1 MLPILLNKNKM
12 RKSKTSKRRTAGQY
26 KNMLCQNSD
35 LETSKYVKFA
45 PLDGPCT
52 EVVNVP
58 EEVTRVLCYK
68 CTSRSASGK

>member
-1 MLPILLNKNKM
+1 
-12 RKSKTSKRRTAGQY
+12 
-26 KNMLCQNSD
+26 MLCQNSN
-35 LETSKYVKFA
+35 LETSKYVKYA

-58 EEVTRVLCYK
+58 EEVTRVLCYR

>member
-1 MLPILLNKNKM
+1 MK
-12 RKSKTSKRRTAGQY
+12 KSKISKRRTAAQY
-26 KNMLCQNSD
+26 KYLKCQNSD

-58 EEVTRVLCYK
+58 DEVTRVLCYK

>member
-1 MLPILLNKNKM
+1 M
-12 RKSKTSKRRTAGQY
+12 RKSKNVKRRTAAQY
-26 KNMLCQNSD
+26 KNLKCQNSD
-35 LETSKYVKFA
+35 LETSKYVKYA

-58 EEVTRVLCYK
+58 DEVTRVLCYR

>member
-1 MLPILLNKNKM
+1 M
-12 RKSKTSKRRTAGQY
+12 RKSKNVKRRTAAQY
-26 KNMLCQNSD
+26 KNLKCQNSD

-58 EEVTRVLCYK
+58 DEVTRVLCFR

>member
-1 MLPILLNKNKM
+1 M
-12 RKSKTSKRRTAGQY
+12 RKSKTSKRRTLNQY
-26 KNMLCQNSD
+26 KDLKCQNSD
-35 LETSKYVKFA
+35 PDTSKYAKYA

-58 EEVTRVLCYK
+58 EEVTRVLCFK

>member
-1 MLPILLNKNKM
+1 M
-12 RKSKTSKRRTAGQY
+12 RKSKNIKRRTAAQY
-26 KNMLCQNSD
+26 KNLKCQNSD
-35 LETSKYVKFA
+35 PDTSKYAKFA

-58 EEVTRVLCYK
+58 DEVTRVLCYK

>member
-1 MLPILLNKNKM
+1 M
-12 RKSKTSKRRTAGQY
+12 RKSKNIKRRTAAQY
-26 KNMLCQNSD
+26 KNLKCQNSD
-35 LETSKYVKFA
+35 PDTSKYAKFA

-58 EEVTRVLCYK
+58 EEVTRVLCYR

>member
-1 MLPILLNKNKM
+1 M
-12 RKSKTSKRRTAGQY
+12 RKSKNVKRRTAAQY
-26 KNMLCQNSD
+26 KNLKCQNSD

-58 EEVTRVLCYK
+58 DEVTRVLCYR

>member
-1 MLPILLNKNKM
+1 
-12 RKSKTSKRRTAGQY
+12 
-26 KNMLCQNSD
+26 MLCQNSN

-45 PLDGPCT
+45 PIEGPCT

-58 EEVTRVLCYK
+58 EEVTRVLCFR

>member
-1 MLPILLNKNKM
+1 M
-12 RKSKTSKRRTAGQY
+12 RKSKTGGKRRTSAQY
-26 KNMLCQNSD
+26 KNLKCQNSD

-45 PLDGPCT
+45 PLDGPCN

-58 EEVTRVLCYK
+58 EEVERVLCYR

>member
-1 MLPILLNKNKM
+1 M
-12 RKSKTSKRRTAGQY
+12 RKSKKSLKRRTANQY
-26 KNMLCQNSD
+26 KDLLCQNSN
-35 LETSKYVKFA
+35 LETSKYVKYA

>member
-1 MLPILLNKNKM
+1 M
-12 RKSKTSKRRTAGQY
+12 RKSKKSLKRRTASQY
-26 KNMLCQNSD
+26 KNLKCQNHD
-35 LETSKYVKFA
+35 LETSNYAKFA

-58 EEVTRVLCYK
+58 EEVERVLCYK